1 MKKVLIFIG
10 LIFLFLGCD
19 KSELKWD
26 LEKVGRLPIVITSS
40 ATDITNV
47 SAMLGGEVTYVG
59 SEHSLLRRGICYAST
74 SNPTIDGLVVVS
86 GDGIGT
92 YDSQIT
98 GLVSNTTYYVRA
110 FAENSVGIA
119 YGSEVIFTTT
129 NVIAKLSELTTRQAT
144 SITVST
150 AVSGGDIGSDGGSA
164 VTNRGVCYSASQNPT
179 ISNNV
184 INSGSGLGA
193 FTTNLTGL
201 NASTTYYVRAFATN
215 AVGTSYG
222 NQVSFSTTD
231 VPAKL
236 SELTTRQATSITVS
250 TAVSGGDIASD
261 GGSAVTNRGVCY
273 SASQNPTISNNVINS
288 GSGLGAFTTN
298 LTGLNAS
305 TTYYARA
312 FATNAVGNSYGNQV
326 SFSTSSPPAATIVG
340 SNNCSSLGGISS
352 LYYGINGTSASWG
365 LTTSGYVG
373 NCWRAPDPNNSG
385 NLSLAVG
392 NHYVQFNRNFNS
404 KGYLEFWVNTSN
416 PGASNLIPVIVVNGA
431 AIGNATMIGGQT
443 SSFYW
448 MKVRTPE
455 ISAGNNTIKILISSS
470 YYVLSI
476 DEIDFFEY

>member
-150 AVSGGDIGSDGGSA
+150 AVSGGDIG
-164 VTNRGVCYSASQNPT
+164 
-179 ISNNV
+179 
-184 INSGSGLGA
+184 
-193 FTTNLTGL
+193 
-201 NASTTYYVRAFATN
+201 
-215 AVGTSYG
+215 
-222 NQVSFSTTD
+222 
-231 VPAKL
+231 
-236 SELTTRQATSITVS
+236 
-250 TAVSGGDIASD
+250 SD